1 MAYDPYFDEFDP
13 GDTLGLDEIAAAE
26 DDVRQDIVSAGEI
39 PVDYVRQDIVSAGE
53 IPVDDLYLDSLTQYD
68 DWQDIADDRE
78 NDR

>member
-39 PVDYVRQDIVSAGE
+39 PVD
-53 IPVDDLYLDSLTQYD
+53 DLYLDSLTQYD